1 MERPKPVRRRKGDI
15 DRRKHEDDYAEHVIG
30 GAHVSRTNV
39 PPPARGTADDRPT
52 KSRPKTDR

>member
-1 MERPKPVRRRKGDI
+1 MARRKAARRRKGDI

-30 GAHVSRTNV
+30 GAHVSRMKVT
-39 PPPARGTADDRPT
+39 PPARGTADDRPT